1 MLTAGVDVQ
10 DDRFEVEVV
19 GWGIGKES
27 WGIRYQ
33 KIYGDMLKEQVWQ
46 DLDNFLL
53 GASRKRRDGAA
64 HHERLHRHRRAPHR
78 SGIPLHG
85 GTVGAE
91 NMVDQGQGRRGRAIY
106 PKSHHQQPW

>member
-1 MLTAGVDVQ
+1 M
-10 DDRFEVEVV
+10 V

-53 GASRKRRDGAA
+53 GGFKKKDGTVLHIMSACIDTGG
-64 HHERLHRHRRAPHR
+64 HHTD
-78 SGIPLHG
+78 HG
-85 GTVGAE
+85 GTVGAKD
-91 NMVDQGQGRRGRAIY
+91 MVDQRQGWRGCAVY
-106 PKSHHQQPW
+106 PKPHH